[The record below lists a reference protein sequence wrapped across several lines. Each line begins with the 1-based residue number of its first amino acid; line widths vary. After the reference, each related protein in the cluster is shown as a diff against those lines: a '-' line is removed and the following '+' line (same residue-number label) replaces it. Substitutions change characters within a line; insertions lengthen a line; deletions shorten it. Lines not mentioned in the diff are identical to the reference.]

1 MSIKVIAIGNIL
13 MRDDGI
19 AIEVT
24 KEIEETLLEKGIEVI
39 YGETNLQYSISNIE
53 EEDYI
58 IILDGSCY
66 GKIPGEIT
74 SFSLNTFIPNKKE
87 YSQHSYSFLNLL
99 KLYYPNI
106 KGEVY
111 GIKVGEVEF
120 GIGLSSLMKEK
131 VKHIAK
137 EILSKI
143 ERDNMPD
150 QTTIIHNIQ
159 G

>member
-24 KEIEETLLEKGIEVI
+24 KEIEETLLEKRIEVI
-39 YGETNLQYSISNIE
+39 YGETNLQYSISSVE

-58 IILDGSCY
+58 IILDGTCY
-66 GKIPGEIT
+66 GKIPGEII
-74 SFSLNTFIPNKKE
+74 SFTLNTFISNKKS
-87 YSQHSYSFLNLL
+87 YSQHSYSFLDLL

-106 KGEVY
+106 NGEVY
-111 GIKVGEVEF
+111 GIKVKEVEF
-120 GIGLSSLMKEK
+120 GFGLSSVMKEK
-131 VKHIAK
+131 VKDIAK

-143 ERDNMPD
+143 EKVIYENK
-150 QTTIIHNIQ
+150 
-159 G
+159 